1 MAALVQP
8 AIQGPPPASPRGG
21 GRTTSTKSVSATRGP
36 DKLYQSP
43 AGGRRRRWRPGL
55 REGWQTSLMT
65 LPATSR
71 TAGRPPRLS
80 RQVVIDRAEAILTS
94 EGIEALTMRRL
105 ARDLGSSPMA
115 LYGYVHDKEELL
127 IALLDRRAAEL
138 PRPALPDDPRGRLLV
153 LYGLLFESLSNQ
165 PWIVPVLM
173 KGDLSAPS
181 IFGTVDA
188 ILGAFLAAGLPPEPA
203 AAAYHVA
210 WRYTVGELSV
220 RQASAERRAALSRE
234 PLITTLQRRAD
245 PTDFPHLAALGG
257 PMAAAREG
265 LKFQVGLA
273 AVIDG
278 LLAWRDPS

>member
-1 MAALVQP
+1 
-8 AIQGPPPASPRGG
+8 
-21 GRTTSTKSVSATRGP
+21 
-36 DKLYQSP
+36 
-43 AGGRRRRWRPGL
+43 
-55 REGWQTSLMT
+55 MT

-71 TAGRPPRLS
+71 AAGRPARLS
-80 RQVVIDRAEAILTS
+80 RQVVIDRAEAILAS

-127 IALLDRRAAEL
+127 VALLDRRAAEL

-181 IFGTVDA
+181 IFGIVDA
-188 ILGAFLAAGLPPEPA
+188 ILGAFLAARLPLERA

-220 RQASAERRAALSRE
+220 RQASAERRAAISRE

-245 PTDFPHLAALGG
+245 PTDFPHLAALRGS
-257 PMAAAREG
+257 MAAARER
-265 LKFQVGLA
+265 LEFQVGLA

-278 LLAWRDPS
+278 LLAWRDRS